1 MIIYKYGNQMNILS
15 SIILSVGFTVFL
27 FSNALAEN
35 DGENLYKQHCAT
47 CHGAT
52 VAGQRRIAPPI
63 FAVKNHY
70 LSVHDEELTFVD
82 AINAWVANPAEEK
95 SLMKGAIRHFNLM
108 PKIAVDESDVTKIAE
123 YIFSGAVGIPEAYK
137 KHYQQNHGGKPAKQ
151 YSRLLLRQLR
161 LSPEQVDEL
170 GLSDTQLEKINQLIV
185 EKEVVMG
192 PMREEVLSFNQ
203 QLQSLD
209 SRKAD
214 YKNEIA
220 ALADVNAKR
229 VEQMVL
235 ASGAARGKIEAVLDD
250 KQYQMLLKY
259 REALLKRLKTR

>member
-1 MIIYKYGNQMNILS
+1 MKNISSLILS
-15 SIILSVGFTVFL
+15 FVFTLFI

-35 DGENLYKQHCAT
+35 DGQKLYKQHCSV

-52 VAGQRRIAPPI
+52 ATGKRRIAPPI

-70 LSVHDEELTFVD
+70 LAVHDEELTFVD
-82 AINAWVANPAEEK
+82 AINVWVTNPEEEK

-108 PKIAVDESDVTKIAE
+108 PKVTVAETDVTKIAE
-123 YIFSGAVGIPEAYK
+123 YIFSDAVGIPEAYK
-137 KHYQQNHGGKPAKQ
+137 KHYSQNHGVKPAKQ

-161 LSPEQVDEL
+161 LSPEQINEL
-170 GLSDTQLEKINQLIV
+170 SLSDSQLETINQLIV
-185 EKEVVMG
+185 EKEVIMQ

-203 QLQSLD
+203 LLQSLD
-209 SRKAD
+209 SRKVD

-235 ASGAARGKIEAVLDD
+235 ASGAARAKIEAVLDD
-250 KQYQMLLKY
+250 NQYQILLKY
-259 REALLKRLKTR
+259 REALLKRLKRL